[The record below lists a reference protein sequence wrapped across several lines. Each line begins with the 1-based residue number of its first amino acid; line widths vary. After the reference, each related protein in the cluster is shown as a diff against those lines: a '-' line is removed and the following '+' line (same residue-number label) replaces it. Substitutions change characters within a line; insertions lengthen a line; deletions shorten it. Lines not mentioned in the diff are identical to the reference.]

1 MNVRK
6 PINMLSIESLED
18 IAILRE
24 RADVECKLAQGRD
37 GQGEFPKDAW
47 KTYSAFANSYGGDI
61 FLGLREKS
69 GGSFELKGI
78 KNTQKVLDEFW
89 ANITNQQKVSCNLV
103 SQHCVQTIE
112 IDGLTIIQIHV
123 PAASRQQ
130 RPVYLNKNPLTGTF
144 KRLHTGD
151 MQQNE
156 IAVKR
161 MLAEQ
166 SEESRDIGI
175 LQGYGLDDLDIDSFN
190 AYRQIYTNLNPD
202 HPWNKLD
209 AQRFLYHIGG
219 WSHDRQ
225 SGCSGLTAAGL
236 LMFGSYRPIL
246 EVFPNYMLDY
256 QERLESETDERWI
269 DRLVP
274 DGSWSGNLF
283 DFYQRII
290 NKLTINL
297 KIPFVLAN
305 GQRQD
310 DTLVHKALREALV
323 NTLVHADY
331 TERASVL
338 VIKKPDIF
346 SFRNPGNMRVPIE
359 LALEGSHSDCR
370 NRNLQRMFR
379 FIGLGENA
387 GSGLPKIFDGWRSQ
401 HWRLPVLR
409 ERSQPNE
416 QTLLELHTLSLVPEK
431 VIAQLR
437 EDLGAKVFD
446 GLTEQERLILITA
459 HIEITVDHNRMI
471 SMLTIHP
478 RDLSNIFSG
487 LVARELLIKEGTGR
501 GTVYCLPSARFLDI
515 VNEIFDSNLSS
526 GGLDSSSGGL
536 DPSSGGLSPSSGG
549 LSPSSGGLSPSSGGL
564 SPSSG
569 GLSPSSGG
577 LSPSSGG
584 LSPSSGGLSPS
595 SGGLSPSSG
604 GLSPSSG
611 GLGPSSGGLDPRPR
625 GLEQLEIIANA
636 VASKKKAPK
645 SEVEDAIL
653 ALCTEQPCSLE
664 QLADLLN
671 RSVDLVRKNYL
682 QPLVRAKRLRY
693 QYPTRPNHPQ
703 QMYITED
710 KH

>member
-1 MNVRK
+1 MNAGK

-37 GQGEFPKDAW
+37 GQGEFPKDGW

-61 FLGLREKS
+61 FLGLRENND
-69 GGSFELKGI
+69 GNFELKGI
-78 KNTQKVLDEFW
+78 KNTQKVLNEFW
-89 ANITNQQKVSCNLV
+89 ANINNQQKVSCNLV
-103 SQHCVQTIE
+103 SQHCVKTLKIN
-112 IDGLTIIQIHV
+112 GLTIIQIHV

-151 MQQNE
+151 VQQTE
-156 IAVKR
+156 TTVKR

-202 HPWNKLD
+202 HPWNKLN
-209 AQRFLYHIGG
+209 AQQFLYHIGG
-219 WSHDRQ
+219 WGRDRQ
-225 SGCSGLTAAGL
+225 GNYSGLTAAGL

-256 QERLESETDERWI
+256 QEWLESEADERWI

-283 DFYQRII
+283 DFYQKVIR
-290 NKLTINL
+290 KLTVNL

-338 VIKKPDIF
+338 VIKRPDIF

-387 GSGLPKIFDGWRSQ
+387 GSGLPKIFDGWKSQ

-416 QTLLELHTLSLVPEK
+416 QTLLELHTISLVPEK
-431 VIAQLR
+431 ALVQLR
-437 EDLGAKVFD
+437 KELGAKVFD
-446 GLTEQERLILITA
+446 GLTEQERLIMVTA

-471 SMLTIHP
+471 SMLSIHP
-478 RDLSNIFSG
+478 RDLSKIFAG
-487 LVARELLIKEGTGR
+487 LVARKLLTKEGKGR
-501 GTVYCLPSARFLDI
+501 GTVYCLPSARFRDI
-515 VNEIFDSNLSS
+515 VNEMFDSNLSS
-526 GGLDSSSGGL
+526 GGLSPSSGGLSSSSGGL
-536 DPSSGGLSPSSGG
+536 SSSSGGLSSSSGGLSPSSGG
-549 LSPSSGGLSPSSGGL
+549 LSPSSGGLSSSSGGL
-564 SPSSG
+564 IPSSG
-569 GLSPSSGG
+569 
-577 LSPSSGG
+577 
-584 LSPSSGGLSPS
+584 
-595 SGGLSPSSG
+595 
-604 GLSPSSG
+604 
-611 GLGPSSGGLDPRPR
+611 
-625 GLEQLEIIANA
+625 GLEQLEIIAKA

-645 SEVEDAIL
+645 SEVENTIL
-653 ALCTEQPCSLE
+653 ALCAEQPCRLE
-664 QLADLLN
+664 QLAELLN

>member
-1 MNVRK
+1 
-6 PINMLSIESLED
+6 
-18 IAILRE
+18 
-24 RADVECKLAQGRD
+24 
-37 GQGEFPKDAW
+37 
-47 KTYSAFANSYGGDI
+47 
-61 FLGLREKS
+61 
-69 GGSFELKGI
+69 
-78 KNTQKVLDEFW
+78 
-89 ANITNQQKVSCNLV
+89 
-103 SQHCVQTIE
+103 
-112 IDGLTIIQIHV
+112 
-123 PAASRQQ
+123 
-130 RPVYLNKNPLTGTF
+130 
-144 KRLHTGD
+144 
-151 MQQNE
+151 
-156 IAVKR
+156 

-331 TERASVL
+331 IERASVL

-501 GTVYCLPSARFLDI
+501 GTVYCLPSARARDL
-515 VNEIFDSNLSS
+515 VNEMTDSNPSSRGLSPSS
-526 GGLDSSSGGL
+526 GGLSSRPRDLSPSSGGL
-536 DPSSGGLSPSSGG
+536 SPTSSGGLSPSSGGLSSSSGGLSPSSGG

-569 GLSPSSGG
+569 GLSSRPRGLSQSSGGLSSRPRDLSPSSGGLSPTSSGGLSPSSGGLSSSSGG

-604 GLSPSSG
+604 GLSSRPRGLSQSSG
-611 GLGPSSGGLDPRPR
+611 GLSPSSGGLDPRPR